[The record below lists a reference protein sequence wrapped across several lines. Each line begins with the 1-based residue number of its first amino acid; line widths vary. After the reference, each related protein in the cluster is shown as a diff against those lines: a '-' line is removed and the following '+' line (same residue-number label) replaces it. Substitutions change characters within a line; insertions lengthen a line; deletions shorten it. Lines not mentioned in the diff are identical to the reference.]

1 MCEFCVQH
9 GDGKTWY
16 LQAQN
21 YAADLSSDAVR
32 REFVIDFVTGFDR
45 RMKRNIPLLKVVRAA
60 PSPLRSAFTAVAR
73 PRQIADHFGQPVP
86 IEECERIFDIATSIT
101 QLPCVCRHFA
111 GAPERGYCLGVT
123 MTPQDDLF
131 AEAFRDYAHG
141 PDTSAFQRLT
151 REQGIAVLRRAE
163 DEGLM
168 HSVWTFK
175 SPFIAAICN
184 CNLAS
189 GCMAMRTTLEF
200 GYQTMW
206 KGEYRAVV
214 AESECVGC
222 GACVERCPFDAITL
236 DQRTVAV
243 VGANA
248 CYGCGICRSA
258 CPSDAISLEER
269 EAPTYGQANS
279 ASGIDSGRT
288 SVNTEPE
295 PSVL

>member
-9 GDGKTWY
+9 GDGKKWY
-16 LQAQN
+16 LQAEN
-21 YAADLSSDAVR
+21 YAADITHDTAL
-32 REFVIDFVTGFDR
+32 REFVVDFVTGFDR
-45 RMKRNIPLLKVVRAA
+45 RMQRNIPLLEVVKAA
-60 PSPLRSAFTAVAR
+60 PRPIRSAFTALAR

-123 MTPQDDLF
+123 VKPQDDLF
-131 AEAFRDYAHG
+131 AEAFRDYASG
-141 PDTSAFQRLT
+141 PDTSAFQHLT
-151 REQGIAVLRRAE
+151 REQGVAVLRRAE

-189 GCMAMRTTLEF
+189 GCMAMKTTLQL

-206 KGEYRAVV
+206 KGEHLARLQAD
-214 AESECVGC
+214 ECAGC
-222 GACVERCPFDAITL
+222 GACVDRCPFEAIAL
-236 DQRTVAV
+236 DDRRMALVDED
-243 VGANA
+243 A

-258 CPSDAISLEER
+258 CPTGALSLAER
-269 EAPTYGQANS
+269 PRETAPVTA
-279 ASGIDSGRT
+279 
-288 SVNTEPE
+288 
-295 PSVL
+295 

>member
-9 GDGKTWY
+9 GDGKKWY
-16 LQAQN
+16 LQAEN
-21 YAADLSSDAVR
+21 YAADLTSDVAR
-32 REFVIDFVTGFDR
+32 REFVVDFVTGFDR
-45 RMKRNIPLLKVVRAA
+45 RMRRNIPLLKVVCAA
-60 PSPLRSAFTAVAR
+60 PGPVRSAFTAITR
-73 PRQIADHFGQPVP
+73 PRQMADHFGQPVP

-111 GAPERGYCLGVT
+111 GTPERGYCLGVT
-123 MTPQDDLF
+123 VTPQDDLF
-131 AEAFRDYAHG
+131 AEAFRDYAGG

-151 REQGIAVLRRAE
+151 REQGMAVLARAE

-189 GCMAMRTTLEF
+189 GCMAMKSTLTL

-206 KGEYRAVV
+206 KGEYLARVDEGA
-214 AESECVGC
+214 CVGC
-222 GACVERCPFDAITL
+222 GACVERCPFDALTL
-236 DQRTVAV
+236 DPRRVAV
-243 VGANA
+243 VDAAA

-258 CPSDAISLEER
+258 CPADALELEDR
-269 EAPTYGQANS
+269 VAIT
-279 ASGIDSGRT
+279 
-288 SVNTEPE
+288 
-295 PSVL
+295 